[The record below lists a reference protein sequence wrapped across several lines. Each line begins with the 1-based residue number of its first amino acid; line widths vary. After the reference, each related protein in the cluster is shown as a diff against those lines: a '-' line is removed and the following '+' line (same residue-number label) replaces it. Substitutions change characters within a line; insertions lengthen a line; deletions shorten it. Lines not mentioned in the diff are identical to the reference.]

1 MVFLQFYAIILFMPN
16 VFKNG
21 PIQRRK
27 ILKFIKFNSCPVCRH
42 SQTPEM
48 IPNQTCSKCTNN
60 TDLWMCLICGNVG
73 CGRNTGAHA
82 YK

>member
-1 MVFLQFYAIILFMPN
+1 MS
-16 VFKNG
+16 
-21 PIQRRK
+21 K
-27 ILKFIKFNSCPVCRH
+27 ITFFRCPVCRH
-42 SQTPEM
+42 SQTPELV
-48 IPNQTCSKCTNN
+48 PNQTCSECSNI